1 MIPRLLPDDINVEE
15 LLLYLPRNYHLS
27 VFGPHG
33 RNCHRDIVEFA
44 VGFRGEATLKLGRKG
59 LYDSL
64 PEYLFHPVN
73 RFDDFPANE
82 RDERFAEE
90 CQKQEEEI
98 SNARSFFLPLDLLL
112 LDLRVKI
119 RKHLDRYVSGSNLL
133 VEFLGDDLSE
143 KQQQNRFIRRALK
156 FLPACRHIRGNK
168 SLLTFML
175 RKIFLDEEIRI
186 REQSIAVE
194 NADAE
199 PRYNETEGGPLSSL
213 YLGNIY
219 EENVV
224 TYMVHYWPDDEC
236 NDEFLTLVEEIEEF
250 GGFVQEYFMSV
261 EHVLHFD
268 ISCQTAPLRLS
279 DAESYNFLNYN
290 TNL

>member
-15 LLLYLPRNYHLS
+15 LLLYLPRNYHLAVS
-27 VFGPHG
+27 GPHG

-44 VGFRGEATLKLGRKG
+44 EELQGKAVLKLGRKG

-73 RFDDFPANE
+73 RFDNFPANE
-82 RDERFAEE
+82 RDERFADE
-90 CQKQEEEI
+90 CQKQEDEI
-98 SNARSFFLPLDLLL
+98 SDARGFFLPLDMLL

-119 RKHLDRYVSGSNLL
+119 RKSLDGYVSGSNLL

-143 KQQQNRFIRRALK
+143 KQKQNRFIRKALM
-156 FLPACRHIRGNK
+156 FLPASRHIRGNK
-168 SLLTFML
+168 SLLTLML
-175 RKIFLDEEIRI
+175 RKIFLDEGIRI
-186 REQSIAVE
+186 REQSIATQY
-194 NADAE
+194 ADAQ

-213 YLGNIY
+213 YLGNTY

-250 GGFVQEYFMSV
+250 GGFVQDYFISV
-261 EHVLHFD
+261 ENVLRFD
-268 ISCQTAPLRLS
+268 ISCKAAPLRLS
-279 DAESYNFLNYN
+279 DTESYNFLNYN